1 MKTLRAYAP
10 EAGLCMGSFSFGSA
24 SDLAS
29 AIRHRHDEAKFTVW
43 LAIRENQPNFAQNRQ
58 EAILSGELGS
68 QLTPYTRGFRDL
80 GAGETRIEDSVA
92 EDPVWREPVSAFN
105 SPC

>member
-1 MKTLRAYAP
+1 
-10 EAGLCMGSFSFGSA
+10 
-24 SDLAS
+24 
-29 AIRHRHDEAKFTVW
+29 

-80 GAGETRIEDSVA
+80 GAGETRIEDPAA
-92 EDPVWREPVSAFN
+92 ERVRFELSIDFVNPLVE
-105 SPC
+105 SPKETGASKEHATALSPAS